1 MNDEPT
7 PPRFPPASDG
17 RDDPNLIDLPIRV
30 SLAPLDPARDSA
42 RFEATVRSIV
52 AGAMAE
58 RARLRRAG
66 ESAVAGQASV
76 FAPLAAWIR
85 PALAAAAA
93 IVAIAG
99 TTLLLVPTPA
109 VAAPR
114 SLAELAGIP
123 APMVEW
129 ATTNHSPSATELVDT
144 FEAAAVVARTPVR

>member
-1 MNDEPT
+1 MSDELNGRRSDGHDDPGLIELPT
-7 PPRFPPASDG
+7 P
-17 RDDPNLIDLPIRV
+17 V
-30 SLAPLDPARDSA
+30 SLARLDPTRDNA
-42 RFEATVRSIV
+42 RFEAAVQSIV
-52 AGAMAE
+52 AGTMAE

-66 ESAVAGQASV
+66 QSVVAGQRSV
-76 FAPLAAWIR
+76 FAPLAGWIR

-99 TTLLLVPTPA
+99 TTLLLVPSPA

-129 ATTNHSPSATELVDT
+129 ATTNHAPSATELIDT
-144 FEAAAVVARTPVR
+144 FEAAAVVVRTPAR

>member
-7 PPRFPPASDG
+7 PPKTPSDG
-17 RDDPNLIDLPIRV
+17 PDNPDLIDLPTRV
-30 SLAPLDPARDSA
+30 SLARLDPIRDSA

-52 AGAMAE
+52 TGAMSG

-66 ESAVAGQASV
+66 KSAVAGQRSV
-76 FAPLAAWIR
+76 FTPLAAWIR

-93 IVAIAG
+93 IVALAG

-114 SLAELAGIP
+114 SLAESAGIP
-123 APMVEW
+123 APIVEW
-129 ATTNHSPSATELVDT
+129 ATTNHSPSATELIDT
-144 FEAAAVVARTPVR
+144 FRAAAVAARPTSR

>member
-1 MNDEPT
+1 MSDELS
-7 PPRFPPASDG
+7 PPRSASRSDG
-17 RDDPNLIDLPIRV
+17 DDPDLIDLPVPV
-30 SLAPLDPARDSA
+30 SLARLDPTRDSA
-42 RFEATVRSIV
+42 HFDATVQSIV

-58 RARLRRAG
+58 RARLRRTG
-66 ESAVAGQASV
+66 KSAVTGQRSV
-76 FAPLAAWIR
+76 FAPLAGWIR

-114 SLAELAGIP
+114 SLAESAGIP

-129 ATTNHSPSATELVDT
+129 ATTNHSPSTTELIDA
-144 FEAAAVVARTPVR
+144 FGAAGVAARTPAR

>member
-7 PPRFPPASDG
+7 PPRSTSAG
-17 RDDPNLIDLPIRV
+17 HDDPDLMDLPIPV
-30 SLAPLDPARDSA
+30 SLARLDPTRVSA
-42 RFEATVRSIV
+42 RFDATVQSIV
-52 AGAMAE
+52 AGAKAE
-58 RARLRRAG
+58 RARIRRAG
-66 ESAVAGQASV
+66 ESAVAGQRSV

-114 SLAELAGIP
+114 SLAESAGIP

-129 ATTNHSPSATELVDT
+129 ATTNHSPSAAELIDA
-144 FEAAAVVARTPVR
+144 FGAAAVAARTPTR